1 MDTRISKNIGQ
12 ILFLV
17 DSAARILNSVCAEDA
32 GISGLLGF
40 LTNFTFPSKALY
52 VPETQGGGNTHRAEE
67 LLEASVAA
75 DPHTEGSTHRGSQGQ
90 AGQLRLS
97 TLCLKQPRYR
107 PLTQGPQSGLVLSR
121 VPAVCQCTVK
131 QFGLVTRVKKKS
143 SGNLKALLPKGKNCS
158 EEPLFTL
165 CMRACVCVW

>member
-52 VPETQGGGNTHRAEE
+52 MPETQGGGNTHRAEE

-75 DPHTEGSTHRGSQGQ
+75 DPHTEGSTPRGSQGQ

-97 TLCLKQPRYR
+97 TLCLKQSRYR
-107 PLTQGPQSGLVLSR
+107 PLTQGPQRGHVLST
-121 VPAVCQCTVK
+121 VPPVCQCTVK
-131 QFGLVTRVKKKS
+131 SVW
-143 SGNLKALLPKGKNCS
+143 
-158 EEPLFTL
+158 
-165 CMRACVCVW
+165 ACDRGEKEK